1 MILTQTMLYLGKTIR
16 IGAIVPLAI
25 FFFGVFTARADEQR
39 GWVPGP
45 GSGKVFFYTAKKFG
59 VPLLK
64 ACVRIGNG
72 PVLQGKSLSHIRV
85 EISSTNLGFL
95 RRINNRFTST
105 VDSETCIPVQYVKE
119 IDQEGFLKG
128 KKKYLE
134 TLTFDAQ
141 QQKVIVEKE
150 GEKEKREVSLPPE
163 TFDPLAMFARCYLKE
178 DLHTPQEIRMAV
190 YDGSRLRQVLFEP
203 KQERIKSK
211 IYGELETVRLS
222 TTLSFASFDNKEG
235 TIRIW
240 YSNDGRKI
248 PVRMELDLPVGR
260 VKFEL
265 DGMQEY

>member
-1 MILTQTMLYLGKTIR
+1 MLYLRKTMR
-16 IGAIVPLAI
+16 IGAIVPLASL
-25 FFFGVFTARADEQR
+25 FFGISAARADEQR

-59 VPLLK
+59 MPLLK

-72 PVLQGKSLSHIRV
+72 PVLQGKSLFQIRV
-85 EISSTNLGFL
+85 EISSVTLGFF
-95 RRINNRFTST
+95 RRINNHFTST
-105 VDSETCIPVQYVKE
+105 VDSETCLPVQYVKE
-119 IDQEGFLKG
+119 IDQEGFLRG
-128 KKKYLE
+128 KKKYRE
-134 TLTFDAQ
+134 TLTFDAEH
-141 QQKVIVEKE
+141 QKVIAEKE
-150 GEKEKREVSLPPE
+150 GEKERREVSLPPE

-178 DLHTPQEIRMAV
+178 DLRTPQEIRMAV
-190 YDGSRLRQVLFEP
+190 YDGSRLRQILFEP
-203 KQERIKSK
+203 KEERIKSK
-211 IYGELETVRLS
+211 VYGELETVRLS
-222 TTLSFASFDNKEG
+222 TTLSFASFDDKEG